1 MIATVQRVSKAKVEI
16 NNSIYSEIG
25 DGVLILLCVERD
37 DDSKQAI
44 KMSDKILNF
53 CILEV
58 DRVTMTS
65 SLRDLE
71 EDVMIISQ
79 FTLAAITNKGNKPS
93 FHKAAKPNKAK
104 EIYDQFVQIFKD
116 SSLNVQTGKFGEI
129 MNITLTNKGPITFNS
144 VSYTHLTLPTNRE
157 V

>member
-1 MIATVQRVSKAKVEI
+1 MIATVQRVSEAKVEI
-16 NNSIYSEIG
+16 NNNIYSEIG
-25 DGVLILLCVERD
+25 EGVLILLCVESD
-37 DDSKQAI
+37 DDSEQAI

-53 CILEV
+53 CILEG
-58 DRVTMTS
+58 DSGTMS
-65 SLRDLE
+65 ASLRELE

-129 MNITLTNKGPITFNS
+129 MNITLTNKGPITFNFR
-144 VSYTHLTLPTNRE
+144 T
-157 V
+157 

>member
-1 MIATVQRVSKAKVEI
+1 MIATVQRVSEAKVEI
-16 NNSIYSEIG
+16 NNNIYSEIG
-25 DGVLILLCVERD
+25 EGVLILLCVESD

-53 CILEV
+53 CILEG
-58 DRVTMTS
+58 DSGTMS
-65 SLRDLE
+65 ASLRELE

-93 FHKAAKPNKAK
+93 FHKAAKPSKAK

-129 MNITLTNKGPITFNS
+129 MNITLTNKGPITFNFR
-144 VSYTHLTLPTNRE
+144 T
-157 V
+157 

>member
-1 MIATVQRVSKAKVEI
+1 MIATVQRVSEAKVEI

-25 DGVLILLCVERD
+25 EGVLILLCVERD
-37 DDSKQAI
+37 DDSKKAI

-53 CILEV
+53 CILEG
-58 DRVTMTS
+58 DSGTMS
-65 SLRDLE
+65 ASLRELE

-104 EIYDQFVQIFKD
+104 EIYNQFVQIFKD

-129 MNITLTNKGPITFNS
+129 MNITLTNKGPITFNFR
-144 VSYTHLTLPTNRE
+144 T
-157 V
+157 

>member
-1 MIATVQRVSKAKVEI
+1 MIATVQRVSEAKVEI

-53 CILEV
+53 CILEG
-58 DRVTMTS
+58 DNGTMS
-65 SLRDLE
+65 ASLKELE

-116 SSLNVQTGKFGEI
+116 TSLNVQTGKFGEI
-129 MNITLTNKGPITFNS
+129 MNITLTNKGPITFNFR
-144 VSYTHLTLPTNRE
+144 T
-157 V
+157 

>member
-1 MIATVQRVSKAKVEI
+1 VIATVQRVSEAKVEI

-25 DGVLILLCVERD
+25 EGVLILLCVERD
-37 DDSKQAI
+37 DDSKRAI

-53 CILEV
+53 CILEG
-58 DRVTMTS
+58 DSGTMS
-65 SLRDLE
+65 ASLRELE

-129 MNITLTNKGPITFNS
+129 MNITLTNKGPITFNFR
-144 VSYTHLTLPTNRE
+144 T
-157 V
+157 

>member
-53 CILEV
+53 CILEG
-58 DRVTMTS
+58 DNGTMS
-65 SLRDLE
+65 ASLKELE

-129 MNITLTNKGPITFNS
+129 MNITLTNKGPITFNFR
-144 VSYTHLTLPTNRE
+144 T
-157 V
+157 

>member
-1 MIATVQRVSKAKVEI
+1 MIATVQRVSEAKVEI

-25 DGVLILLCVERD
+25 EGVLILLCVESD

-53 CILEV
+53 CILEG
-58 DRVTMTS
+58 DNGTMS
-65 SLRDLE
+65 ASLRELE

-93 FHKAAKPNKAK
+93 FHKAAAPNKAK
-104 EIYDQFVQIFKD
+104 EIYNQFVQIFKD

-129 MNITLTNKGPITFNS
+129 MNITLTNKGPITFNFR
-144 VSYTHLTLPTNRE
+144 T
-157 V
+157 

>member
-1 MIATVQRVSKAKVEI
+1 MIATVQRVSEAKVEI

-53 CILEV
+53 CILEG
-58 DRVTMTS
+58 DSGTMS
-65 SLRDLE
+65 ASLMDLE

-129 MNITLTNKGPITFNS
+129 MNITLTNKGPITFNFR
-144 VSYTHLTLPTNRE
+144 T
-157 V
+157 

>member
-1 MIATVQRVSKAKVEI
+1 MIATVQRVSEAKVEI

-25 DGVLILLCVERD
+25 EGVLILLCVESD
-37 DDSKQAI
+37 DDSQQAI

-53 CILEV
+53 CILEG
-58 DRVTMTS
+58 DNGTMS
-65 SLRDLE
+65 ASLRELE

-129 MNITLTNKGPITFNS
+129 MNITLTNKGPITFNF
-144 VSYTHLTLPTNRE
+144 RM
-157 V
+157 

>member
-1 MIATVQRVSKAKVEI
+1 MIATVQRVSEAKVEI

-25 DGVLILLCVERD
+25 EGVLILLCVESD
-37 DDSKQAI
+37 DDTKHAI

-53 CILEV
+53 CILEG
-58 DRVTMTS
+58 DNGTMS
-65 SLRDLE
+65 ASLKELE

-129 MNITLTNKGPITFNS
+129 MNITLTNKGPITFNFR
-144 VSYTHLTLPTNRE
+144 T
-157 V
+157 

>member
-1 MIATVQRVSKAKVEI
+1 MIATVQRVSEAKVEI

-25 DGVLILLCVERD
+25 EGVLILLCVESD
-37 DDSKQAI
+37 DDSEQAI

-53 CILEV
+53 CILEG
-58 DRVTMTS
+58 DNGTMS
-65 SLRDLE
+65 ASLRELE
-71 EDVMIISQ
+71 EDIMIISQ

-129 MNITLTNKGPITFNS
+129 MNITLTNKGPITFNFR
-144 VSYTHLTLPTNRE
+144 T
-157 V
+157 

>member
-1 MIATVQRVSKAKVEI
+1 MIATVQRVSEAKVEI

-25 DGVLILLCVERD
+25 EGVLILLCVERD

-53 CILEV
+53 CILEG
-58 DRVTMTS
+58 DSGTMS
-65 SLRDLE
+65 ASLRELE

-116 SSLNVQTGKFGEI
+116 SSINVQTGKFGEI
-129 MNITLTNKGPITFNS
+129 MNITLTNKGPITFNFR
-144 VSYTHLTLPTNRE
+144 T
-157 V
+157 

>member
-1 MIATVQRVSKAKVEI
+1 MIATVQRVSEAKVEI

-44 KMSDKILNF
+44 KMSEKILDF
-53 CILEV
+53 CILEG
-58 DRVTMTS
+58 DSGTMS
-65 SLRDLE
+65 ASLRELE

-93 FHKAAKPNKAK
+93 FHKAAKSNKAK

-129 MNITLTNKGPITFNS
+129 MNITLTNKGPITFNFR
-144 VSYTHLTLPTNRE
+144 T
-157 V
+157 

>member
-1 MIATVQRVSKAKVEI
+1 MIATVQRVSEAKVEI

-25 DGVLILLCVERD
+25 EGVLILLCVESD
-37 DDSKQAI
+37 DDSVQAI
-44 KMSDKILNF
+44 KMTDKILNF
-53 CILEV
+53 CILEG
-58 DRVTMTS
+58 DSGTMS
-65 SLRDLE
+65 ASLRELE

-129 MNITLTNKGPITFNS
+129 MNITLTNKGPITFNFR
-144 VSYTHLTLPTNRE
+144 T
-157 V
+157 

>member
-1 MIATVQRVSKAKVEI
+1 MIATVQRVSEAKVEI

-53 CILEV
+53 CILEG
-58 DRVTMTS
+58 DSGTMS
-65 SLRDLE
+65 ASLRELE

-79 FTLAAITNKGNKPS
+79 FTLAAVTNKGNKPS

-104 EIYDQFVQIFKD
+104 EIYNQFVQIFKD

-129 MNITLTNKGPITFNS
+129 MNITLTNKGPITFNFR
-144 VSYTHLTLPTNRE
+144 T
-157 V
+157 

>member
-1 MIATVQRVSKAKVEI
+1 MIATVQRVSEAKVEI

-53 CILEV
+53 CILEG
-58 DRVTMTS
+58 DSGTMS
-65 SLRDLE
+65 ASLMDLE

-79 FTLAAITNKGNKPS
+79 FTLAAVTNKGNKPS

-129 MNITLTNKGPITFNS
+129 MNITLTNKGPITFNFR
-144 VSYTHLTLPTNRE
+144 T
-157 V
+157 

>member
-1 MIATVQRVSKAKVEI
+1 MIATVQRVSEAKVEI

-25 DGVLILLCVERD
+25 EGVLILLCVESD
-37 DDSKQAI
+37 DDSQQAI

-53 CILEV
+53 CILEG
-58 DRVTMTS
+58 DSGTMS
-65 SLRDLE
+65 ASLRELE

-129 MNITLTNKGPITFNS
+129 MNVTLTNKGPITFNFR
-144 VSYTHLTLPTNRE
+144 T
-157 V
+157 

>member
-1 MIATVQRVSKAKVEI
+1 MIATVQRVSEAKVEI

-53 CILEV
+53 CILEG
-58 DRVTMTS
+58 DSGTMS
-65 SLRDLE
+65 ASLRELE

-93 FHKAAKPNKAK
+93 FHKAAKSNKAK

-129 MNITLTNKGPITFNS
+129 MNITLTNKGPITFNFR
-144 VSYTHLTLPTNRE
+144 T
-157 V
+157 

>member
-1 MIATVQRVSKAKVEI
+1 MIATVQRVSEAKVEI

-25 DGVLILLCVERD
+25 EGVLILLCVESD
-37 DDSKQAI
+37 DDTKHAI

-53 CILEV
+53 CILEG
-58 DRVTMTS
+58 DNGTMS
-65 SLRDLE
+65 ASLRELE

-129 MNITLTNKGPITFNS
+129 MNITLTNKGPITFNFR
-144 VSYTHLTLPTNRE
+144 T
-157 V
+157 

>member
-1 MIATVQRVSKAKVEI
+1 MIATVQRVSEAKVEI

-25 DGVLILLCVERD
+25 EGVLILLCVERD

-53 CILEV
+53 CILEG
-58 DRVTMTS
+58 DSGTMS
-65 SLRDLE
+65 ASLRELE

-93 FHKAAKPNKAK
+93 FHKAAKPTKAK
-104 EIYDQFVQIFKD
+104 EIYDEFVQIFKD

-129 MNITLTNKGPITFNS
+129 MNITLTNKGPITFNFR
-144 VSYTHLTLPTNRE
+144 T
-157 V
+157 

>member
-1 MIATVQRVSKAKVEI
+1 MIATVQRVSEAKVEI

-53 CILEV
+53 CILEG
-58 DRVTMTS
+58 DNGTMS
-65 SLRDLE
+65 ASLKELE

-129 MNITLTNKGPITFNS
+129 MNITLTNKVPITFNFR
-144 VSYTHLTLPTNRE
+144 T
-157 V
+157 

>member
-1 MIATVQRVSKAKVEI
+1 MIATVQRVSEAKVEI

-25 DGVLILLCVERD
+25 EGVLILLCVESD

-53 CILEV
+53 YILEGNSG
-58 DRVTMTS
+58 TMS
-65 SLRDLE
+65 ASLRELE
-71 EDVMIISQ
+71 EDIMIISQ

-116 SSLNVQTGKFGEI
+116 SSINVQTGKFGEI
-129 MNITLTNKGPITFNS
+129 MNITLTNKGPITFNFR
-144 VSYTHLTLPTNRE
+144 T
-157 V
+157 

>member
-1 MIATVQRVSKAKVEI
+1 MIATVQRVSEAKVEI

-25 DGVLILLCVERD
+25 EGVLILLCVESD

-53 CILEV
+53 CILEG
-58 DRVTMTS
+58 DSGTMS
-65 SLRDLE
+65 ASLRELE

-93 FHKAAKPNKAK
+93 FHKAAKPKKAK

-129 MNITLTNKGPITFNS
+129 MNITLTNKGPITFNFR
-144 VSYTHLTLPTNRE
+144 T
-157 V
+157 

>member
-1 MIATVQRVSKAKVEI
+1 MIATVQRVSEAKVEI

-37 DDSKQAI
+37 DDTKQAI

-53 CILEV
+53 CILEG
-58 DRVTMTS
+58 DSGTMS
-65 SLRDLE
+65 ASLRELE

-104 EIYDQFVQIFKD
+104 EIYDQFVQILKD

-129 MNITLTNKGPITFNS
+129 MNITLTNKGPITFNFR
-144 VSYTHLTLPTNRE
+144 T
-157 V
+157 

>member
-1 MIATVQRVSKAKVEI
+1 MIATVQRVSEAKVEI

-25 DGVLILLCVERD
+25 EGVLILLCVERD

-53 CILEV
+53 CILEG
-58 DRVTMTS
+58 DSGTMS
-65 SLRDLE
+65 ASLRELE

-129 MNITLTNKGPITFNS
+129 MNVTLTNKGPITFNFR
-144 VSYTHLTLPTNRE
+144 T
-157 V
+157 

>member
-1 MIATVQRVSKAKVEI
+1 MIATVQRVSEAKVEI

-25 DGVLILLCVERD
+25 EGVLILLCVESD

-53 CILEV
+53 CILEG
-58 DRVTMTS
+58 DSGIMNA
-65 SLRDLE
+65 SLRELE

-129 MNITLTNKGPITFNS
+129 MNITLTNKGPITFNFR
-144 VSYTHLTLPTNRE
+144 T
-157 V
+157 

>member
-1 MIATVQRVSKAKVEI
+1 MIATVQRVSEAKVEI

-44 KMSDKILNF
+44 KMSEKILDF
-53 CILEV
+53 CILEG
-58 DRVTMTS
+58 DSGTMS
-65 SLRDLE
+65 ASLRELE

-129 MNITLTNKGPITFNS
+129 MNITLTNKGPITFNFR
-144 VSYTHLTLPTNRE
+144 T
-157 V
+157 

>member
-1 MIATVQRVSKAKVEI
+1 MIATVQRVSEAKVEI

-25 DGVLILLCVERD
+25 EGVLILLCVERD

-53 CILEV
+53 CILEG
-58 DRVTMTS
+58 DSGTMS
-65 SLRDLE
+65 ASLRDLE
-71 EDVMIISQ
+71 EDVMIVSQ

-129 MNITLTNKGPITFNS
+129 MNITLTNKGPITFNFR
-144 VSYTHLTLPTNRE
+144 T
-157 V
+157 

>member
-1 MIATVQRVSKAKVEI
+1 MIATVQRVSEAKVEI

-25 DGVLILLCVERD
+25 EGVLILLCVESD
-37 DDSKQAI
+37 DDSVQAI
-44 KMSDKILNF
+44 KMTDKILNF
-53 CILEV
+53 CILEG
-58 DRVTMTS
+58 DSGTMS
-65 SLRDLE
+65 ASLKELE

-129 MNITLTNKGPITFNS
+129 MNITLTNKGPITFNFR
-144 VSYTHLTLPTNRE
+144 T
-157 V
+157 

>member
-1 MIATVQRVSKAKVEI
+1 MIATVQRVSEAKVEI

-25 DGVLILLCVERD
+25 EGVLILLCVERD

-53 CILEV
+53 CILEG
-58 DRVTMTS
+58 DNCTMS
-65 SLRDLE
+65 ASLRELE

-129 MNITLTNKGPITFNS
+129 MNITLTNKGPITFNFR
-144 VSYTHLTLPTNRE
+144 T
-157 V
+157 

>member
-1 MIATVQRVSKAKVEI
+1 MIATVQRVSEAKVEI

-53 CILEV
+53 CILEG
-58 DRVTMTS
+58 DSGTMS
-65 SLRDLE
+65 ASLKELE

-129 MNITLTNKGPITFNS
+129 MNITLTNKGPITFNF
-144 VSYTHLTLPTNRE
+144 RM
-157 V
+157 